1 MAQDSD
7 VKLGQLARYIFT
19 APSWQ
24 RSLFLIVILGFLID
38 GAGVRAWVILPFSAL
53 PFSGTLAFTIPAL
66 VALALT
72 KPIIEY
78 NGKTM
83 TWNRSA
89 LLALTCTVF
98 GVIITYIALAS
109 SITLIPLFYAI
120 SLGSVSYTHL
130 RAHETD
136 SYLVCRL

>member
-53 PFSGTLAFTIPAL
+53 PFSGTLRIHDTGAC
-66 VALALT
+66 
-72 KPIIEY
+72 
-78 NGKTM
+78 
-83 TWNRSA
+83 R
-89 LLALTCTVF
+89 TCPDK
-98 GVIITYIALAS
+98 AN
-109 SITLIPLFYAI
+109 
-120 SLGSVSYTHL
+120 H
-130 RAHETD
+130 
-136 SYLVCRL
+136 